1 MGLKFGTDGVRG
13 LAHSELTID
22 WVTQLAFATVRAT
35 DVANFVIGIDGRES
49 GKTFA
54 SALAAG
60 FKLAGAKAEYLGI
73 IPTPGI
79 AHIASSFG
87 IGGAVISASHNQA
100 EYNGVKFFL
109 PDGQKLSDEV
119 QHRIEALLGE
129 EISLVQ
135 VNESFE
141 ISHDADKYFDSWTD
155 SIRNSTAFRDFE
167 NMSVVIDCANGAASY
182 IAPQLFKEIT
192 AKLTVINAEPNGR
205 NINLNCGSTDMS
217 SLSRVVREINAD
229 VGLAFDG
236 DADRV
241 LAIDDKGKI
250 IDGDYL
256 LAIFANDLSKRSMLN
271 SNTVVATVM
280 ANMGFHE
287 AMKSIGV
294 TTHITPVGDRHIL
307 QALSENKWSLGGEQ
321 SGHIIFAN
329 DAKTGDGILTGI
341 HLLDCINKSDMT
353 LHGLSESVMQKYPQV
368 LRSVILR
375 QQIGNQDS
383 VFDQLQ
389 PFISRAESLLS
400 NEGRILV
407 RPSGTEPILRIM
419 VEGKTQSTVQTVAD
433 SLFESIEEVL
443 K

>member
-35 DVANFVIGIDGRES
+35 GVANFVIGIDGRES

-141 ISHDADKYFDSWTD
+141 ISHDCLLYTSP
-155 SIRNSTAFRDFE
+155 SPRD
-167 NMSVVIDCANGAASY
+167 
-182 IAPQLFKEIT
+182 
-192 AKLTVINAEPNGR
+192 
-205 NINLNCGSTDMS
+205 
-217 SLSRVVREINAD
+217 
-229 VGLAFDG
+229 
-236 DADRV
+236 
-241 LAIDDKGKI
+241 
-250 IDGDYL
+250 
-256 LAIFANDLSKRSMLN
+256 
-271 SNTVVATVM
+271 
-280 ANMGFHE
+280 
-287 AMKSIGV
+287 
-294 TTHITPVGDRHIL
+294 
-307 QALSENKWSLGGEQ
+307 
-321 SGHIIFAN
+321 
-329 DAKTGDGILTGI
+329 
-341 HLLDCINKSDMT
+341 
-353 LHGLSESVMQKYPQV
+353 
-368 LRSVILR
+368 
-375 QQIGNQDS
+375 
-383 VFDQLQ
+383 
-389 PFISRAESLLS
+389 
-400 NEGRILV
+400 
-407 RPSGTEPILRIM
+407 
-419 VEGKTQSTVQTVAD
+419 
-433 SLFESIEEVL
+433 
-443 K
+443 

>member
-35 DVANFVIGIDGRES
+35 GVANFVIGIDGRES

-217 SLSRVVREINAD
+217 SLRRVVREINAD

-307 QALSENKWSLGGEQ
+307 
-321 SGHIIFAN
+321 FAN
-329 DAKTGDGILTGI
+329 DAKTGDGILTGM
-341 HLLDCINKSDMT
+341 HLLDCIKKSDLT
-353 LHGLSESVMQKYPQV
+353 LHRLSESVMQKYPQV
-368 LRSVILR
+368 LRSVILG

>member
-35 DVANFVIGIDGRES
+35 GVANFVIGIDGRES

-119 QHRIEALLGE
+119 QHRIEALLSE

-141 ISHDADKYFDSWTD
+141 ISHDADKYFDSWTN

-182 IAPQLFKEIT
+182 IAPQLFKELT

-217 SLSRVVREINAD
+217 SLSSVVREINAD

-256 LAIFANDLSKRSMLN
+256 MA
-271 SNTVVATVM
+271 VVASVL

-287 AMKSIGV
+287 AMKSIGL
-294 TTHITPVGDRHIL
+294 TTHITPVGDREIL

-329 DAKTGDGILTGI
+329 DAKTGDGILTGM
-341 HLLDCINKSDMT
+341 HLLDCIKKSDMT
-353 LHGLSESVMQKYPQV
+353 LHRLSESVMQKYPQV
-368 LRSVILR
+368 LRSMSLR

-389 PFISRAESLLS
+389 PLISRAESLLS

>member
-1 MGLKFGTDGVRG
+1 M
-13 LAHSELTID
+13 
-22 WVTQLAFATVRAT
+22 
-35 DVANFVIGIDGRES
+35 
-49 GKTFA
+49 
-54 SALAAG
+54 
-60 FKLAGAKAEYLGI
+60 
-73 IPTPGI
+73 
-79 AHIASSFG
+79 
-87 IGGAVISASHNQA
+87 ISASHNQA

-217 SLSRVVREINAD
+217 SLRRVVREINAD

-256 LAIFANDLSKRSMLN
+256 LAIFANDLSKRSMLIP
-271 SNTVVATVM
+271 TQW
-280 ANMGFHE
+280 
-287 AMKSIGV
+287 
-294 TTHITPVGDRHIL
+294 L
-307 QALSENKWSLGGEQ
+307 QL
-321 SGHIIFAN
+321 
-329 DAKTGDGILTGI
+329 
-341 HLLDCINKSDMT
+341 
-353 LHGLSESVMQKYPQV
+353 
-368 LRSVILR
+368 
-375 QQIGNQDS
+375 
-383 VFDQLQ
+383 
-389 PFISRAESLLS
+389 
-400 NEGRILV
+400 
-407 RPSGTEPILRIM
+407 
-419 VEGKTQSTVQTVAD
+419 
-433 SLFESIEEVL
+433 
-443 K
+443 